1 MLKVIALYAECN
13 YDGCSTTMVNVVML
27 SVMAPIFV
35 VTNEEKSRFV
45 PKLFHPNGHPGKP
58 Y

>member
-1 MLKVIALYAECN
+1 MLNVVFVESRNKPFVMSVI
-13 YDGCSTTMVNVVML
+13 MMNVVML

-35 VTNEEKSRFV
+35 VTNEEKSHFV
-45 PKLFHPNGHPGKP
+45 LKLSLSNDYPGKP